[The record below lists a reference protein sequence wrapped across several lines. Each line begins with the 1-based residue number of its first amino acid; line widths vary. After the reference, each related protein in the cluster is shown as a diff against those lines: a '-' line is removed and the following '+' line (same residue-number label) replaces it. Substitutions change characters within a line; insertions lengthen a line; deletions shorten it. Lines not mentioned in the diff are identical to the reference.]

1 MNDKLYLL
9 PRREFSTG
17 IDTTENLI
25 KKYFDKKYFDKKY
38 FDKKHSDKKTPN
50 NKHSENTKDSV

>member
-1 MNDKLYLL
+1 MNGKLYLL

-17 IDTTENLI
+17 IDTTEHLI
-25 KKYFDKKYFDKKY
+25 KKYFDKKY
-38 FDKKHSDKKTPN
+38 FDKKHSDNKTPN

>member
-1 MNDKLYLL
+1 MNGKLYLL

-17 IDTTENLI
+17 IDTTEHLI
-25 KKYFDKKYFDKKY
+25 KKY
-38 FDKKHSDKKTPN
+38 FDKKHSDNKTPN